1 MKTVWGSL
9 SVMAAVLASWG
20 SALWLEGAAHLH
32 VDIVIQAVALT
43 WTLAWTQ
50 READLVER
58 GIGFVVLPGVAM
70 CAAWTD
76 RVMTE
81 SAVRGDLL
89 FALFVAF
96 AIWVRRFGVR
106 ATRAGTLAA
115 LPFVATLVVQG
126 PIALPPQA
134 RDGHVLWMGLVA
146 VICAGYVLVVQVGA
160 GWLGL
165 TPRVRVRRS
174 TEPLVPPRAVASRLL
189 PSTRMALQMGVSL
202 GGAFLAGHWL
212 FPDHWTWVVLTAFIV
227 CSGARGRADVL
238 YKGVTRALGA
248 GFGTAVATGVVGA
261 FGPGDPWAV
270 VLLFVVLALATW
282 LRPLNYAYWA
292 ACVTAAFSLLYGY
305 FGETTVHVLTQRLQA
320 ILVGAVLGIAVS
332 WLLAPVR
339 TVDVVRRRVADA
351 LAVLADALRA
361 HDAVE
366 LRVHQGRFEEAVEL
380 LEQVAPP
387 LRALRGV
394 EGWVRGWPARRRRA
408 VGEGPVGE
416 GPVGEGP
423 VGEEPVGEGAVSK
436 GRVDEEAVGE
446 KAVAGGPVAGG
457 PVAGGPVA
465 GGAASEG
472 LLSGA
477 RAGHRPVGEEPTG
490 DRPVG
495 DGRAGGGAVS
505 KGRVDEEA
513 VGEKAVSGGPV
524 YLADA
529 IDAVRACVE
538 PVRELAEAFSRADG
552 TPDVAPDLAPDAAP
566 VPAPDLAPDAASVPA
581 PDAASDLAPV
591 PAPDTAS
598 APDLASLLANIAA
611 VRLAIGR
618 VPGPSYQAQAA
629 GVGSLGAIDKAVG
642 EVARVFPAT
651 APVIASGRTPVRPPP
666 PR

>member
-1 MKTVWGSL
+1 MVKTVWGSL
-9 SVMAAVLASWG
+9 TVMAAVLASYG

-32 VDIVIQAVALT
+32 VDIVIQAVALS

-58 GIGFVVLPGVAM
+58 GLGFVVLPVVAM
-70 CAAWTD
+70 GAAWTD
-76 RVMTE
+76 QVMTE
-81 SAVRGDLL
+81 SAVRGDLV
-89 FALFVAF
+89 FALSVAF

-146 VICAGYVLVVQVGA
+146 LICAGWVLVVQVGA
-160 GWLGL
+160 GWVGV
-165 TPRVRVRRS
+165 TARIPVRRP
-174 TEPLVPPRAVASRLL
+174 TAPPVPPRPTASRLL

-202 GGAFLAGHWL
+202 GVAFWVGHLL

-248 GFGTAVATGVVGA
+248 GVGTAVATGVVGA
-261 FGPGDPWAV
+261 FGPRDPWAV

-305 FGETTVHVLTQRLQA
+305 FGETTVHVLAQRLQA
-320 ILVGAVLGIAVS
+320 ILVGAVLGITVS

-351 LAVLADALRA
+351 LAVLADVLRA
-361 HDAVE
+361 QGGSAAE
-366 LRVHQGRFEEAVEL
+366 LRVHQGRFEETVEL

-394 EGWVRGWPARRRRA
+394 EGWVRGWPARRRRPGGKKA
-408 VGEGPVGE
+408 VSSGPVYLADTIDA
-416 GPVGEGP
+416 VRACA
-423 VGEEPVGEGAVSK
+423 EPVQELTESGRRAGEGAASERPLG
-436 GRVDEEAVGE
+436 GRPVDN
-446 KAVAGGPVAGG
+446 GPVSD
-457 PVAGGPVA
+457 
-465 GGAASEG
+465 GAASEG
-472 LLSGA
+472 A
-477 RAGHRPVGEEPTG
+477 A
-490 DRPVG
+490 
-495 DGRAGGGAVS
+495 S
-505 KGRVDEEA
+505 KRRVDEEP
-513 VGEKAVSGGPV
+513 VSEKAVSSGPV

-529 IDAVRACVE
+529 IDAVRACAE
-538 PVRELAEAFSRADG
+538 PVRELTGSGQRAADSG
-552 TPDVAPDLAPDAAP
+552 AGVTGSEPTPDADSGPPSDATLGPHPDATPGPHPDITP
-566 VPAPDLAPDAASVPA
+566 V
-581 PDAASDLAPV
+581 
-591 PAPDTAS
+591 
-598 APDLASLLANIAA
+598 LANITA

-618 VPGPSYQAQAA
+618 LPGPAYHPAPVRT
-629 GVGSLGAIDKAVG
+629 GAVG
-642 EVARVFPAT
+642 EIDAAVGRIARVFPGVVGGDGDQAGVQHSVT
-651 APVIASGRTPVRPPP
+651 PSPSPPPPPPARTPVRRSP

>member
-1 MKTVWGSL
+1 MVKTVWGSL

-32 VDIVIQAVALT
+32 VDVVIQAVALT

-126 PIALPPQA
+126 PSALPPQA

-387 LRALRGV
+387 LRALRAV

-408 VGEGPVGE
+408 VGEGAASGGRVGEGPVGE

-423 VGEEPVGEGAVSK
+423 VGEGPVGEG
-436 GRVDEEAVGE
+436 
-446 KAVAGGPVAGG
+446 PV
-457 PVAGGPVA
+457 
-465 GGAASEG
+465 
-472 LLSGA
+472 
-477 RAGHRPVGEEPTG
+477 
-490 DRPVG
+490 
-495 DGRAGGGAVS
+495 
-505 KGRVDEEA
+505 
-513 VGEKAVSGGPV
+513 
-524 YLADA
+524 
-529 IDAVRACVE
+529 
-538 PVRELAEAFSRADG
+538 
-552 TPDVAPDLAPDAAP
+552 
-566 VPAPDLAPDAASVPA
+566 
-581 PDAASDLAPV
+581 
-591 PAPDTAS
+591 
-598 APDLASLLANIAA
+598 
-611 VRLAIGR
+611 
-618 VPGPSYQAQAA
+618 
-629 GVGSLGAIDKAVG
+629 
-642 EVARVFPAT
+642 
-651 APVIASGRTPVRPPP
+651 
-666 PR
+666 